1 MEFEILL
8 QNGDK
13 ALLSAKNQYIV
24 ADGFQGSEWSYGGY
38 YTHWEREDKK
48 ASKLAAA
55 LDRYRELVEDEYVS
69 YARLQELASKF
80 AEGLLL
86 DDEPSADAYFLDNC
100 SMTWSE
106 QKFLGIDCKC
116 YMVIARKPC
125 GEKIYPTYHTKSPH
139 AAVEKWFGLNKEYPM
154 CVAIVANNRDAKELL
169 EWSAEHEADVRKLY
183 ENGCH
188 YKWDYFIEAV
198 KRYAK
203 SIEDK
208 NPEGCDMVFP
218 FCVG

>member
-48 ASKLAAA
+48 ASQLAAA

-86 DDEPSADAYFLDNC
+86 DDEPSADIFWI
-100 SMTWSE
+100 T
-106 QKFLGIDCKC
+106 
-116 YMVIARKPC
+116 
-125 GEKIYPTYHTKSPH
+125 
-139 AAVEKWFGLNKEYPM
+139 AV
-154 CVAIVANNRDAKELL
+154 
-169 EWSAEHEADVRKLY
+169 
-183 ENGCH
+183 
-188 YKWDYFIEAV
+188 
-198 KRYAK
+198 
-203 SIEDK
+203 
-208 NPEGCDMVFP
+208 
-218 FCVG
+218 